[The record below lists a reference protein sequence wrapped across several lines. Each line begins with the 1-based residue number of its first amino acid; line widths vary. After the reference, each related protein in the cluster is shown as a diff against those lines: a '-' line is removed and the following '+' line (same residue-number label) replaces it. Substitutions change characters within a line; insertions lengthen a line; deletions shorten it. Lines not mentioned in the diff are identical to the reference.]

1 MQARLNLILSSLII
15 LLPLALLTGPFI
27 PDLFASVSALI
38 FLFIL
43 IKYNETKYLKNIYFY
58 LGILFIAYLIVSTI
72 NSEFILF
79 SLKSTSFYFRF
90 LLLSLAV
97 WYVLDNQKN
106 FIKYF
111 TISLIISFFLAIIA
125 GIYQLY
131 FGQNFIG
138 IETPDARL
146 LLIASDQALLG
157 NYLSRLFPLLVGL
170 IILNFNNKKMYF
182 LIITIFISIDVITLL
197 SGERT
202 AIMLLLVSSLFILI
216 FVKQFRLIRLLSFF
230 VSISILIFI
239 TIFSTSIME
248 RNINQTINQLGL
260 EKDSNQLNIFSPE
273 HDRLYKVGL
282 KIFTDYP
289 ILGVGPNNFR
299 NVCQK
304 EKYAYFIDGNN
315 VSCSTHPHHIYV
327 QILSE
332 TGLLGAIFLFTFIIY
347 LFVITGKQAYTMAR
361 SQYSTLS
368 DFQICLI
375 AFFICTIFPFVP
387 SLNLFNNWINI
398 IYFTPVGFYLYSIYS
413 LKNN

>member
-182 LIITIFISIDVITLL
+182 LIITIFISIDVITYL

-216 FVKQFRLIRLLSFF
+216 FVKQFRLIRLISFF

-273 HDRLYKVGL
+273 HDRLYKIGL

-299 NVCQK
+299 NV
-304 EKYAYFIDGNN
+304 
-315 VSCSTHPHHIYV
+315 
-327 QILSE
+327 
-332 TGLLGAIFLFTFIIY
+332 
-347 LFVITGKQAYTMAR
+347 
-361 SQYSTLS
+361 
-368 DFQICLI
+368 
-375 AFFICTIFPFVP
+375 
-387 SLNLFNNWINI
+387 
-398 IYFTPVGFYLYSIYS
+398 
-413 LKNN
+413 